1 MKGLFVVFS
10 AVLSWIYGPVA
21 LALIFLPFLFFFS
34 LFQLLFVRCQL
45 LDKEFIHIHASSC
58 QLAAGCS
65 WRWWVWPP
73 HLPLLPLSSSSFTPP
88 VLLISVSLLLFYLL
102 HKPWR
107 LAASSLKLTSR
118 ASQVKCLSGVV
129 YSFSAPCLIDC
140 GQGSKQELY
149 WVCTCFFFFFFVL

>member
-10 AVLSWIYGPVA
+10 AVLSWIHGPVA

-45 LDKEFIHIHASSC
+45 LDKEFIHIRASSC

-88 VLLISVSLLLFYLL
+88 VLLISVSLLLLFYLL
-102 HKPWR
+102 HNPWR
-107 LAASSLKLTSR
+107 FWSSLLEHH
-118 ASQVKCLSGVV
+118 KCLSGVV